1 MKWKHK
7 QTGWLAQTRYYNLL
21 LEGVIVNYKVD
32 DKIHTFVLPV
42 ELVQADQ
49 NWEEMPDDRWL
60 EFSLSAKQFMEA
72 FAMTIDPSG
81 CSHDSLVVKQ
91 LIDRMHIPKKTL
103 K

>member
-7 QTGWLAQTRYYNLL
+7 QTGWEAKTHYY
-21 LEGVIVNYKVD
+21 EFPDQGVIVKYDIGGTKVSF
-32 DKIHTFVLPV
+32 TLPL
-42 ELVQADQ
+42 EIVQADE

-60 EFSLSAKQFMEA
+60 EFSLTAKQFMEA

-81 CSHDSLVVKQ
+81 CNHDSLVVKQ
-91 LIDRMHIPKKTL
+91 LIDRMYMEKKQ